1 MRVAKLS
8 LVPVVVSAL
17 TLSGCAAPTGYEKA
31 FSATTALSG
40 NSRSFAAPT
49 DDVFRAVKITL
60 LQRGFTIEQADLQSG
75 VIRALRSLEDPKDPK
90 LAYLVTATVD
100 ISRSPGGD
108 ATMVTAS
115 ANEQTVLHKDSNK
128 YYHLL
133 GLVPI
138 PTGKDYQTIVR
149 KEGTIGNPQLYKDFF
164 DAVAKNLQNPT
175 AVTHAL
181 SETHAPP
188 VPAAHLAAA
197 PGAATH
203 AAASPMAAAA
213 AVAAAEVAAA
223 EGAAAKTLPPTA
235 TVAGAADTN
244 PKPSAAAA
252 TGSAAADEAAPALQS
267 MTNPFAQP
275 AATDKPQ

>member
-8 LVPVVVSAL
+8 WVPVVVSAL
-17 TLSGCAAPTGYEKA
+17 TLPGCSTPTGYEKA
-31 FSATTALSG
+31 FSTTTALSG

-49 DDVFRAVKITL
+49 DDVFRAVKVTL

-75 VIRALRSLEDPKDPK
+75 VVRAVRSLEDPKDPK

-100 ISRSPGGD
+100 ISGSPGGD

-138 PTGKDYQTIVR
+138 PTGKDYQTVVR

-164 DAVAKNLQNPT
+164 DAVEKNLKNP
-175 AVTHAL
+175 AVVTHARSETHTL
-181 SETHAPP
+181 PETHAPP

-197 PGAATH
+197 PSAATH
-203 AAASPMAAAA
+203 AAASPVAAAA
-213 AVAAAEVAAA
+213 AVPAA
-223 EGAAAKTLPPTA
+223 EGAAAEL
-235 TVAGAADTN
+235 
-244 PKPSAAAA
+244 S
-252 TGSAAADEAAPALQS
+252 LIHI
-267 MTNPFAQP
+267 
-275 AATDKPQ
+275 